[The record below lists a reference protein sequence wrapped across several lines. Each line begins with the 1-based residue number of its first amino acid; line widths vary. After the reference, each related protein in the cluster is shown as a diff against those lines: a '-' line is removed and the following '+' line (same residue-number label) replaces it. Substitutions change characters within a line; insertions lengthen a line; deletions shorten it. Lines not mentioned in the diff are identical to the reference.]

1 MPLNLFYLLGFINNY
16 AGGFS
21 TKDGIFQRFSF
32 TEDFEISD
40 HKIAVFKKV
49 VTICEQLLLETDSEN
64 DIRIDYFENQKGSIL
79 FSRNIVQLLND
90 AVTNKSFFIDRD
102 YFLLDET
109 LFEKLDRWDTKSY
122 SYQQRVLFLN
132 GVYDSNF
139 SDTAFYFYN
148 DYKKCLLTHYVLRCF
163 ADEED
168 QITMQ
173 SYFRTPETTTLLVSK
188 NGVLAALIRKFPKP

>member
-1 MPLNLFYLLGFINNY
+1 MNLKIFYLLGFINNY
-16 AGGFS
+16 SGGFS

-40 HKIAVFKKV
+40 HKMAVFKKV
-49 VTICEQLLLETDSEN
+49 VTLCEQLLLETAMEN

-79 FSRNIVQLLND
+79 YSRNIVQLLDN
-90 AVTNKSFFIDRD
+90 AVKSKSFFIDRD
-102 YFLLDET
+102 YFLLNED
-109 LFEKLDRWDTKSY
+109 LFEKFERWDQNSY
-122 SYQQRVLFLN
+122 SYQQRIQFLN

-139 SDTAFYFYN
+139 SVATFYFYN

-173 SYFRTPETTTLLVSK
+173 SYFLTPQTTTLQVSK
-188 NGVLAALIRKFPKP
+188 NGVIASLIRKFSKP